1 MKNIPILNNLKNA
14 ILIFFI
20 SFGFASSY
28 AATFDTDEKK
38 QIETIIDDYVSNH
51 PEVILRAMK
60 KLEQDEKKNL
70 EENMLKIAS
79 KIRKSDSIPFLGKK
93 TASHYIIEFYDY
105 NCGYCKVLEPMF
117 ERALKDY
124 DVQISFV
131 NIPVIKENSKQLAL
145 LGQAVFNIDSKKY
158 FKLHE
163 KFMTPGSISS
173 DETSVRKYLDEVGI
187 DFNDFKKELSSG
199 RPQSQISSNIED
211 SIELKIAGTPYLII
225 DGKEVRGALTSYS
238 ALQELLK

>member
-1 MKNIPILNNLKNA
+1 MFQNLNNLKKSCLVA
-14 ILIFFI
+14 LV
-20 SFGFASSY
+20 SLGVTTSAL
-28 AATFDTDEKK
+28 AATFDDDQKA
-38 QIETIIDDYVSNH
+38 QIESIIDDYVSNH

-70 EENMLKIAS
+70 EVNMLKIAS
-79 KIRKSDSIPFLGKK
+79 KVRMSDSIPYLGKK
-93 TASHYIIEFYDY
+93 NAKHYIIEFYDY

-145 LGQAVFNIDSKKY
+145 LGQAVFNLDKKKY

-173 DETSVRKYLDEVGI
+173 DEQSIRKYLDEIGI
-187 DFNDFKKELSSG
+187 DFDDFKNELTSG
-199 RPQSQISSNIED
+199 RPQKQISANIED

-225 DGKEVRGALTSYS
+225 DGKEVRGALTSYE